1 MNEVRRSL
9 RMTLPESLW
18 GLAHAFEDAGFQFYV
33 VGGAV
38 RDVVLGLPP
47 KDYDV
52 ATNATPDQVLELLGH
67 LKAWKTDEVGRAFGV
82 VRARLVDED
91 GSCLSQEYEIATFRQ
106 DVGIGRRPNSV
117 VFTSIEEDVKRRD
130 FTVNALFFDVKRGEI
145 VDLVGGLADL
155 KAGIVR
161 TVGDPKARFAE
172 DPLRKL
178 RAVRFASRLGYDL
191 DHETASAIRQDPMMA
206 DVSPERRRDE
216 FTKAIACAQS
226 VPRLMRM
233 LDQLRLLG
241 QVLSG
246 LNTSINLD
254 ALVSSRGIDTND
266 PVMAITLLLD
276 RHGTA
281 EVPAVGKRLKEL
293 KYSVE
298 EVDVITFLL
307 RFRDVGPDTALT
319 LRRSFQKGHVGTERL
334 ANYFIQRGLPDRRSF
349 RAFSRYL
356 GTTPVSGD
364 LLLAQGYSGRALGV
378 EMERRERELFC
389 DLLERA

>member
-1 MNEVRRSL
+1 MEEVRVKRSIAVP
-9 RMTLPESLW
+9 PELIE
-18 GLAHAFEDAGFQFYV
+18 LASIFREGGHVLYL

-38 RDVVLGLPP
+38 RDTVLGLPP
-47 KDYDV
+47 KDFDV
-52 ATNATPDQVLELLGH
+52 ATDATPARVKEMLIPRGYQLL
-67 LKAWKTDEVGRAFGV
+67 EVGMAFGIVAV
-82 VRARLVDED
+82 VVPSSIE
-91 GSCLSQEYEIATFRQ
+91 QVEIATFRE
-106 DVGIGRRPNSV
+106 DLSAGRHPV
-117 VFTSIEEDVKRRD
+117 VRFATIKEDVQRRD
-130 FTVNALFFDVKRGEI
+130 LTINALFYDIERGEI

-206 DVSPERRRDE
+206 DVSPERRQDE

-266 PVMAITLLLD
+266 PLMAITLLLD
-276 RHGTA
+276 RYGTA

-307 RFRDVGPDTALT
+307 RFRDLGQDTALA

-349 RAFSRYL
+349 KAFSRYL
-356 GTTPVSGD
+356 STTPVSGD

-389 DLLERA
+389 ELLERA